1 MTEKLRRWRKRSWCA
16 CPPPSGPPSTHPPSS
31 SCLASC
37 SFWCW
42 RSCRLYQGLRAEEAA
57 GAGVRLLSS
66 TSPPESPTILHLF
79 LPSFNV
85 SWPLQLHFLRR
96 ISMSGDADM
105 MQHSQTKYL
114 MELCLPKNEMAHQPP
129 SVIAATAL
137 LVFLRLLQPEVTDHL
152 TLTLTLTLTR
162 QPWSLPGPQPRGN
175 LKASTMWN

>member
-1 MTEKLRRWRKRSWCA
+1 
-16 CPPPSGPPSTHPPSS
+16 
-31 SCLASC
+31 
-37 SFWCW
+37 
-42 RSCRLYQGLRAEEAA
+42 
-57 GAGVRLLSS
+57 
-66 TSPPESPTILHLF
+66 
-79 LPSFNV
+79 
-85 SWPLQLHFLRR
+85 
-96 ISMSGDADM
+96 M

-152 TLTLTLTLTR
+152 TLTLTLTR